1 MRARPGIGLLMLAL
15 LAACTPAA
23 TRGGGDVLTGRVGLA
38 GSAPVD
44 VRVRLQ
50 PAQGPS
56 VWVDGPLRAEIGRLT
71 GAQVEVRGRLDAGT
85 FTAHA
90 YRIVSVDG
98 RPVVMGTVEAAAA
111 GGLRLRT
118 GDGRTVR
125 LGSPPAE
132 IRAGQKVWVQGPGD
146 PAVQVQ
152 VQTFGVIA
160 P

>member
-1 MRARPGIGLLMLAL
+1 MRGAAVLLLA

-23 TRGGGDVLTGRVGLA
+23 TRGGGDVLPGRVGRA

-50 PAQGPS
+50 PAEGPS
-56 VWVDGPLRAEIGRLT
+56 VWIDGPLRAEIGRLT
-71 GAQVEVRGRLDAGT
+71 GAQVEVRGRLAAGT
-85 FTAHA
+85 LTADG

-98 RPVVMGTVEAAAA
+98 RPVLMGTVEAAEG

-118 GDGRTVR
+118 EDGRTVR

-132 IRAGQKVWVQGPGD
+132 IRAGHKVWVQGPGD

>member
-1 MRARPGIGLLMLAL
+1 MRRAALLLTLA

-23 TRGGGDVLTGRVGLA
+23 TRGGGDVLAGRVALA
-38 GSAPVD
+38 GSAPAD
-44 VRVRLQ
+44 VRVTLH
-50 PAQGPS
+50 PARGPS
-56 VWVDGPLRAEIGRLT
+56 VWIDGPLRAEIGRLT
-71 GAQVEVRGRLDAGT
+71 GAQVEVRGRLNAGT
-85 FTAHA
+85 FTADG

-98 RPVVMGTVEAAAA
+98 RPVLMGTVEAAEG

-118 GDGRTVR
+118 DDGRTVR
-125 LGSPPAE
+125 LGSPPPE
-132 IRAGQKVWVQGPGD
+132 IRVGHKVWVQGPGD

>member
-1 MRARPGIGLLMLAL
+1 MRRRPGVAVLMLA

-23 TRGGGDVLTGRVGLA
+23 ARGGGDVMTGRVGLA

-44 VRVRLQ
+44 VRVALH
-50 PAQGPS
+50 PAQGPG
-56 VWVDGPLRAEIGRLT
+56 VWIDGPLRAEIGRLT

-85 FTAHA
+85 LTAHG

-98 RPVVMGTVEAAAA
+98 RPVLMGTVEAAEG

-118 GDGRTVR
+118 DEGRTVR
-125 LGSPPAE
+125 LGSPPPE

-152 VQTFGVIA
+152 VQTFGVIV